1 MSIRFTIVNAAQ
13 KILLMFIWTK
23 NDIYLALD
31 KPLEI
36 LISTVITYSTI
47 PKRTSLHQSHTHWTS
62 PDLIRTYDHQ
72 QHSIGGS
79 GSAERSEP
87 SATSTLVQDDPTH
100 SQNCFD
106 FDDSKR
112 GVHVAYGAHEDDRGC
127 ERIKVR
133 ERQRVNAAGVV
144 GAPRGSSED
153 YISPRMSI
161 RTMNSVGKGG
171 SPGRRLR
178 KVRMVEGDW
187 DWLRDGDWGDP
198 SPLDQ
203 AVR

>member
-1 MSIRFTIVNAAQ
+1 MSILFTIVNTAQ
-13 KILLMFIWTK
+13 KILLMSIWKK

-36 LISTVITYSTI
+36 LMST
-47 PKRTSLHQSHTHWTS
+47 
-62 PDLIRTYDHQ
+62 
-72 QHSIGGS
+72 HSIGGS

-87 SATSTLVQDDPTH
+87 SASSTLVQDDPTH
-100 SQNCFD
+100 LQNSFD

-127 ERIKVR
+127 GRIKVR

-161 RTMNSVGKGG
+161 RTIGSVGKGG